1 MADRAALHQEA
12 GVDVFGWFKKRSDSG
27 HGIVLRPR
35 DCHCHA
41 IPGVDDGSR
50 DLEMSLQMLRLL
62 RHAGARRVVCTS
74 HMYPGKYD
82 NTPELLRRAFATL
95 QEHPDV
101 ASIGIELELGAE
113 HFLDEGLLDRIVRGE
128 LLAFGSERYVLF
140 ETRTGVHV
148 PPTLFDVVRALTERG
163 YTPLLA
169 HVERYHW
176 LRDED
181 GDELCED
188 LRAAGTKFQVNRTVG
203 KVNVPGHGPRGEF
216 LSKLLER
223 GWVDEV
229 GSDLHRPTA
238 EGRPFA

>member
-1 MADRAALHQEA
+1 M
-12 GVDVFGWFKKRSDSG
+12 DVFGWFKSRPASG
-27 HGIVLRPR
+27 REIPLRAR

-41 IPGVDDGSR
+41 LPGVDDGSR
-50 DLEMSLQMLRLL
+50 DLEMSLAMLRLL
-62 RHAGARRVVCTS
+62 ASAGARTVVCTS

-82 NTPELLRRAFATL
+82 NTPDGLRRVFDTL
-95 QEHPDV
+95 SEHVV
-101 ASIGIELELGAE
+101 AAKLGVEVELGAE
-113 HFLDEGLLDRIVRGE
+113 HFLDDGLVDRIARGE
-128 LLAFGSERYVLF
+128 LLAFGPERYVLF
-140 ETRTGVHV
+140 EAHTGEHA
-148 PPTLFDVVRALTERG
+148 PPRLFDVVRALTERG

-176 LRDED
+176 LRGDD

-188 LRAAGTKFQVNRTVG
+188 LRAAGTRFQVNRTVG
-203 KVNVPGHGPRGEF
+203 KANLPGVGGRGSF
-216 LSKLLER
+216 LAMLLQR